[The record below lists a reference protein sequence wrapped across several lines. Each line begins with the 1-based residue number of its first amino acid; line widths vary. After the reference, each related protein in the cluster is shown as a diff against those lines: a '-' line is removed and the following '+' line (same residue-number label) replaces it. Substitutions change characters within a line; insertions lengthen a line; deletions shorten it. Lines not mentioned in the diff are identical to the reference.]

1 MVQAVVTIPRIRMAD
16 GGRYKCTAGEDRR
29 NITEP
34 TEAMA
39 ILCVTRKLSVRAES
53 VGARRMF
60 VVFLGAM
67 HMYVCRNPCL
77 SVIR

>member
-39 ILCVTRKLSVRAES
+39 ILCVTRKFSD
-53 VGARRMF
+53 GARRMF
-60 VVFLGAM
+60 VGVM
-67 HMYVCRNPCL
+67 HMYICRNPCL